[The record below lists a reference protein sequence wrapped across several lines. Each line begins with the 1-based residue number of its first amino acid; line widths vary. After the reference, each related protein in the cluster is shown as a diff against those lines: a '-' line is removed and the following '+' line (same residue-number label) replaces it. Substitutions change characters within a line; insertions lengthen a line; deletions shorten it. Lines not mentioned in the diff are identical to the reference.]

1 MSQLVPSNSETAD
14 DRIYFQPLAKSAM
27 TKNSDRG
34 RTPIDEIDRHIL
46 EILAGE
52 PRLPYSDISDELAD
66 RGFDLSSE
74 AVRQRVSSLFEI
86 TTNFFLVRP
95 DRHEWE
101 LVLVTL
107 NTADEPGAK
116 QDVFEALSEMG
127 YWFVGSG
134 FGTIDVYAIATVKST
149 ENIDT
154 LLEKTRTLTGV
165 VDFEYFIETDR
176 MSAVEKYLQI
186 S

>member
-1 MSQLVPSNSETAD
+1 
-14 DRIYFQPLAKSAM
+14 M
-27 TKNSDRG
+27 TKKSERG
-34 RTPIDEIDRHIL
+34 QTPIDEIDRHIL

-52 PRLPYSDISDELAD
+52 PRLPYSDISDELAE

-95 DRHEWE
+95 DRHDWE
-101 LVLVTL
+101 LILVTL
-107 NTADEPGAK
+107 KTADEPGAK
-116 QDVFEALSEMG
+116 KDVFEALSDME

-134 FGTIDVYAIATVKST
+134 FGTIDAYAIATVKSI
-149 ENIDT
+149 ENIDI

-165 VDFEYFIETDR
+165 TDIDYFIETDR
-176 MSAVEKYLQI
+176 SSAVEEYLRI
-186 S
+186 K